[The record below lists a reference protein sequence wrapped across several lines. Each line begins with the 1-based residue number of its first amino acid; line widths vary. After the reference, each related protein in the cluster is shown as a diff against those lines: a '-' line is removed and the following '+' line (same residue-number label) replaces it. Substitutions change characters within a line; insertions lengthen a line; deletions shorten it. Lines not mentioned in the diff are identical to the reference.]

1 MRRMGPPSMS
11 NGHYGHSIMMGHDK
25 KIHTVYCT
33 GMM

>member
-1 MRRMGPPSMS
+1 MRHMGSPSMT
-11 NGHYGHSIMMGHDK
+11 NGHYGHFMMGHDK